1 MIRPQPRA
9 TRTDTLFPD
18 TTLFRSAQVYLG
30 WADGTRFE
38 VHCCRYPTITEEEKI
53 TRIGIPPKQLH
64 FGTSGTMLVQICHCR
79 VDYGMILACARHV
92 PPSAK
97 PAEIDV
103 QPRCPIY
110 GISNGSAAC
119 RAQGGQ

>member
-1 MIRPQPRA
+1 MRIS
-9 TRTDTLFPD
+9 DWSSDVCSSDL
-18 TTLFRSAQVYLG
+18 VYLG

-79 VDYGMILACARHV
+79 VDHGMLLACARHV

-97 PAEIDV
+97 PAEIGL
-103 QPRCPIY
+103 QPRRSEERRVGKECVRTCKLWWSPD
-110 GISNGSAAC
+110 
-119 RAQGGQ
+119 Q

>member
-1 MIRPQPRA
+1 MSRGPPSS
-9 TRTDTLFPD
+9 TPTDSLVPS
-18 TTLFRSAQVYLG
+18 TTLFRSCNLERIDLLGARWHASQQWPAVTDHLVDEEPPAQVYLG

-79 VDYGMILACARHV
+79 VDHGMQIGRAHV
-92 PPSAK
+92 
-97 PAEIDV
+97 
-103 QPRCPIY
+103 
-110 GISNGSAAC
+110 
-119 RAQGGQ
+119 